1 MMAESQVPSND
12 PERSLG
18 EISILVEV
26 PPKMMTEIEHECHWL
41 EYSPG
46 DVIIDTTDTTTDVY
60 FLVKGRLRV
69 MNILADTQE
78 VALAELQSGDC
89 FGELS
94 AIDSKNRSARV
105 TAMERSIVASL
116 PSKEFRRLLV
126 VCPEMA
132 LALLKSLTSLIRT
145 LSARVTS
152 LSLMSPHQRVY
163 YELLRISEP
172 NTQGDG
178 SWIIRNIPNH
188 AEIAAWVG
196 AEREVVADAI
206 GRLARERVVE
216 RKHKNLLIKD
226 RDRLQRL
233 TEQ

>member
-1 MMAESQVPSND
+1 M
-12 PERSLG
+12 
-18 EISILVEV
+18 EV
-26 PPKMMTEIEHECHWL
+26 PPKLVTKLEKDCEWL

-46 DVIIDTTDTTTDVY
+46 GVIIDITDKTTDVC
-60 FLVKGRLRV
+60 FLVKGKLRV

-78 VALAELQSGDC
+78 VALAELHAGDC

-105 TAMERSIVASL
+105 TAIEHSIIASL

-132 LALLKSLTSLIRT
+132 LALLKSMTSLIRT
-145 LSARVTS
+145 LNARVTS
-152 LSLMSPHQRVY
+152 LSSMSPHQRVY

-172 NTQGDG
+172 NTLGDG
-178 SWIIRNIPNH
+178 SWVIHNVPNH

-196 AEREVVADAI
+196 AKREVVADAI

-216 RKHKNLLIKD
+216 RKHHNLFIKD

-233 TEQ
+233 ALQ

>member
-1 MMAESQVPSND
+1 MAESRVPAND
-12 PERSLG
+12 RERSLS

-26 PPKMMTEIEHECHWL
+26 PPKLMAEIENECEWL

-46 DVIIDTTDTTTDVY
+46 DVIIDATDSTTDVF
-60 FLVKGRLRV
+60 FLVKGSLRV

-105 TAMERSIVASL
+105 TAIERSIVATL
-116 PSKEFRRLLV
+116 PGKEFRRLLV
-126 VCPEMA
+126 VCPEMS

-172 NTQGDG
+172 NAQGDG
-178 SWIIRNIPNH
+178 SWVIHNIPNH

-226 RDRLQRL
+226 RERLQRL
-233 TEQ
+233 AEQ

>member
-1 MMAESQVPSND
+1 MAEDQVPSND

-18 EISILVEV
+18 EISVLVEV
-26 PPKMMTEIEHECHWL
+26 PPKMMTEIENKCEWL
-41 EYSPG
+41 EYAPG
-46 DVIIDTTDTTTDVY
+46 EVIIDATNSTTDVC
-60 FLVKGRLRV
+60 FLVKGKLRV
-69 MNILADTQE
+69 MNILTDTQE
-78 VALAELQSGDC
+78 VALAELQAGDC

-105 TAMERSIVASL
+105 TAMEPSVVALL
-116 PSKEFRRLLV
+116 PGKEFRHLLV

-145 LSARVTS
+145 LSARISS

-178 SWIIRNIPNH
+178 SWIIHNVPNH

-226 RDRLQRL
+226 RERLQRL
-233 TEQ
+233 ADQ